1 MDIVNKVHKLPDGTK
16 VSCYKFVPKTKA
28 EAA

>member
-1 MDIVNKVHKLPDGTK
+1 VNKVHKLPDGTK
-16 VSCYKFVPKTKA
+16 VSCYKFTPKVNA